1 MPHPRVRVGRIGP
14 GEREDA
20 LAYLERA
27 PRLNLALID
36 HALRLGGGAGGGP
49 VPADLL
55 GAWRDGRLIGV
66 ASLQPSVV
74 LDAAAER
81 DALEAFLPYLGG
93 VGSGLIKSTEDVVAP
108 VEHWLR
114 EHRRRT
120 VLDRIETGY
129 ALAPEGARLTAP
141 PAGVRLREA
150 RPADLEP
157 LVEAARASLR
167 EEDRPDPFQ
176 GDPQGFRRWVQGRVG
191 RALVAEAEGRL
202 CFVGYADVRSERGWL
217 LQGIYTW
224 PAERRRGLG
233 AAGVSELCRRAF
245 EAGASHVQLAV
256 VEGNRSAERLYE
268 RLGFHPFAR
277 LRTLLFL

>member
-1 MPHPRVRVGRIGP
+1 MGRIGP
-14 GEREDA
+14 RDREA
-20 LAYLERA
+20 VLAYLERA

-36 HALRLGGGAGGGP
+36 HAQRLGSGSGAGVGP
-49 VPADLL
+49 AELL
-55 GAWRDGRLIGV
+55 GAWRDGQLIGV

-93 VGSGLIKSTEDVVAP
+93 VGSGLIKSTEDVVTP
-108 VEHWLR
+108 IEHWLR
-114 EHRRRT
+114 ERRRRT

-129 ALAPEGARLTAP
+129 VLPRGEARLVAP
-141 PAGVRLREA
+141 PSGVRLREA
-150 RPADLEP
+150 RPADLEA

-191 RALVAEAEGRL
+191 RALVAESEGRL
-202 CFVGYADVRSERGWL
+202 RFVGYADVRSERGWL

-224 PAERRRGLG
+224 PGARRRGLG

-245 EAGASHVQLAV
+245 DAGASHVQLAV
-256 VEGNRSAERLYE
+256 VEGNREAGRLYE
-268 RLGFHPFAR
+268 RLGFRAFAR